1 MLNRLVVEAAVTK
14 NPAASWRDGP
24 SEVGA
29 ENSVCLIFRSDQESP
44 GRSQVFSMCSSD
56 QESPGRSQVFS
67 ICSGTDFDVVLCF
80 LFGTRSVAS
89 TAFYHSKNSHRL
101 VISAVLDTSSVTSM
115 QE

>member
-29 ENSVCLIFRSDQESP
+29 ENSVCLIFR
-44 GRSQVFSMCSSD
+44 SD